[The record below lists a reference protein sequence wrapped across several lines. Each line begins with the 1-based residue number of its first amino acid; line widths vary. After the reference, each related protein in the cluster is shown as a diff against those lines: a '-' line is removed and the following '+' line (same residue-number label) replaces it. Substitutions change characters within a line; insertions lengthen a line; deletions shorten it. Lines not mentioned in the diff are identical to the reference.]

1 MQLSTP
7 FNGRKVVNT
16 PLGRSFGFS
25 LLEVMIS
32 IVVVAI
38 GLLGVAG
45 LQVTAIKLAD
55 TAQVRTSGAALVS
68 NITERI
74 RTNPANVSSYALSYG
89 TVPATG
95 ASQAQRDLYQWR
107 DTITQLPDGDAS
119 IVVSTDASCPT
130 VPITINYRTCSL
142 VTVNVRWSETRHSR
156 SSAGGPATPVTFTAS
171 TRI

>member
-1 MQLSTP
+1 MQLNATP
-7 FNGRKVVNT
+7 SNRTQRRRRDNQ
-16 PLGRSFGFS
+16 GFS

-45 LQVTAIKLAD
+45 LQVAAIKLAD
-55 TAQVRTSGAALVS
+55 TAQIRTAGAALVS

-74 RTNPANVSSYALSYG
+74 RSNPGQVSSYALSYG
-89 TVPATG
+89 VVPAG
-95 ASQAQRDLYQWR
+95 ASTQAEQDLSRWR
-107 DTITQLPDGDAS
+107 AAIAALPNGDAS
-119 IVVSTDASCPT
+119 IIVASDPACPALPSTSGFRA
-130 VPITINYRTCSL
+130 CSL

-156 SSAGGPATPVTFTAS
+156 SSAAGQAAPVVFTAT